1 MKNIYDVL
9 RHLVEHA
16 AWPVDEAKQKA
27 HAVLDQM
34 QQSDATLYGAEHLAG
49 DGQDTAK
56 TDPADAKKAVS

>member
-1 MKNIYDVL
+1 
-9 RHLVEHA
+9 
-16 AWPVDEAKQKA
+16 
-27 HAVLDQM
+27 M